1 MHEKDHIQQAV
12 AAEIDRRERAAA
24 AEKRMADLEAT
35 VQAQSGMIA
44 SLWQAVEAFCGRIE
58 WGVCPV
64 TLKAPQVVNSIAS
77 LASVEGVV
85 RTGQRFLVL
94 VGGSNGPELH
104 EAAEVDSQ
112 GRIVQT
118 AVVKGSDVFVV
129 QKSYRVRSGG
139 GI

>member
-1 MHEKDHIQQAV
+1 MHQQDHIQQAV

-24 AEKRMADLEAT
+24 AEKRMADLEAS
-35 VQAQSGMIA
+35 VQAQGGVIA
-44 SLWQAVEAFCGRIE
+44 SLWQAVEAFCSRIE

-77 LASVEGVV
+77 LRSIDGRA
-85 RTGQRFLVL
+85 RTGQRLVVT

-104 EAAEVDSQ
+104 EVTEVDNE

-118 AVVKGSDVFVV
+118 LVIKGSDVFVV
-129 QKSYRVRSGG
+129 QKSHLVRSSG